1 MIAAFVMPFEVFL
14 FAYAFLG
21 PLHYLTEI
29 SWLHDRKYFSTGK
42 YDFIVLLGVGCLLGY
57 SDIAH
62 TYEFH
67 SSFTEMFFELKLG
80 DKLILL
86 AFLSSCGPWES
97 PELISYDGLTDFSIK
112 EKTLTLNLNGVIENP
127 NNKTIYIH
135 NLDTDVM
142 VNGRKLGSLAI
153 NERFKL
159 LKNTATRLSIPLV
172 ISLEKGAMFKLGM
185 LALKDSADI
194 VLKGKVIGG
203 GRILKKSVP
212 FEVERTLSTKSLIL
226 P

>member
-1 MIAAFVMPFEVFL
+1 MKLCLA
-14 FAYAFLG
+14 
-21 PLHYLTEI
+21 
-29 SWLHDRKYFSTGK
+29 
-42 YDFIVLLGVGCLLGY
+42 IV
-57 SDIAH
+57 
-62 TYEFH
+62 
-67 SSFTEMFFELKLG
+67 
-80 DKLILL
+80 LL
-86 AFLSSCGPWES
+86 AFLSSCGTWDS

-159 LKNTATRLSIPLV
+159 LKKTATRLSIPLV

-194 VLKGKVIGG
+194 VLKGNVIGG

-212 FEVERTLSTKSLIL
+212 FKVERTLSTKSLIL

>member
-1 MIAAFVMPFEVFL
+1 MKLCLA
-14 FAYAFLG
+14 
-21 PLHYLTEI
+21 
-29 SWLHDRKYFSTGK
+29 
-42 YDFIVLLGVGCLLGY
+42 IV
-57 SDIAH
+57 
-62 TYEFH
+62 
-67 SSFTEMFFELKLG
+67 
-80 DKLILL
+80 LL
-86 AFLSSCGPWES
+86 AFLSSCGTWDS

-112 EKTLTLNLNGVIENP
+112 EKTLTLNLNGIIENP

-159 LKNTATRLSIPLV
+159 PKKTATRLSIPLV

-185 LALKDSADI
+185 LALKDSADF
-194 VLKGKVIGG
+194 VFKGNVIGG

-212 FEVERTLSTKSLIL
+212 FELERTLSTKSLIL

>member
-1 MIAAFVMPFEVFL
+1 MKLCLA
-14 FAYAFLG
+14 
-21 PLHYLTEI
+21 
-29 SWLHDRKYFSTGK
+29 
-42 YDFIVLLGVGCLLGY
+42 IV
-57 SDIAH
+57 
-62 TYEFH
+62 
-67 SSFTEMFFELKLG
+67 
-80 DKLILL
+80 LL
-86 AFLSSCGPWES
+86 AFLSSCGTWES

-135 NLDTDVM
+135 NLDTDVI

-159 LKNTATRLSIPLV
+159 PKKTATRLSIPLV

>member
-1 MIAAFVMPFEVFL
+1 MKLCLA
-14 FAYAFLG
+14 
-21 PLHYLTEI
+21 
-29 SWLHDRKYFSTGK
+29 
-42 YDFIVLLGVGCLLGY
+42 IV
-57 SDIAH
+57 
-62 TYEFH
+62 
-67 SSFTEMFFELKLG
+67 
-80 DKLILL
+80 LL
-86 AFLSSCGPWES
+86 AFLSSCGTWDS

-159 LKNTATRLSIPLV
+159 LKKTATRLSIPLV

>member
-1 MIAAFVMPFEVFL
+1 MKLCLA
-14 FAYAFLG
+14 
-21 PLHYLTEI
+21 
-29 SWLHDRKYFSTGK
+29 
-42 YDFIVLLGVGCLLGY
+42 IV
-57 SDIAH
+57 
-62 TYEFH
+62 
-67 SSFTEMFFELKLG
+67 
-80 DKLILL
+80 LL
-86 AFLSSCGPWES
+86 AFLSSCGTWDS

-142 VNGRKLGSLAI
+142 LNGRKLGSLAI

-159 LKNTATRLSIPLV
+159 PKKTATRLSIPLV

-185 LALKDSADI
+185 LALKDSADF
-194 VLKGKVIGG
+194 VFKGNVIGG
-203 GRILKKSVP
+203 RRILKKSVP
-212 FEVERTLSTKSLIL
+212 FELERTLSTKSLIL

>member
-1 MIAAFVMPFEVFL
+1 MKLCLA
-14 FAYAFLG
+14 
-21 PLHYLTEI
+21 
-29 SWLHDRKYFSTGK
+29 
-42 YDFIVLLGVGCLLGY
+42 IV
-57 SDIAH
+57 
-62 TYEFH
+62 
-67 SSFTEMFFELKLG
+67 
-80 DKLILL
+80 LL
-86 AFLSSCGPWES
+86 AFLSSCGTWDS

-142 VNGRKLGSLAI
+142 LNGRKLGSLAI

-159 LKNTATRLSIPLV
+159 PKKTATRLSIPLV

-185 LALKDSADI
+185 LALKDSADF
-194 VLKGKVIGG
+194 VFKGNVIGG

-212 FEVERTLSTKSLIL
+212 FELERTLSTKSLIL

>member
-1 MIAAFVMPFEVFL
+1 MKL
-14 FAYAFLG
+14 
-21 PLHYLTEI
+21 
-29 SWLHDRKYFSTGK
+29 
-42 YDFIVLLGVGCLLGY
+42 CLA
-57 SDIAH
+57 I
-62 TYEFH
+62 F
-67 SSFTEMFFELKLG
+67 
-80 DKLILL
+80 LL
-86 AFLSSCGPWES
+86 ALLSSCGPWES

-159 LKNTATRLSIPLV
+159 LKKTATRLSIPLV

>member
-1 MIAAFVMPFEVFL
+1 MKLCLA
-14 FAYAFLG
+14 
-21 PLHYLTEI
+21 
-29 SWLHDRKYFSTGK
+29 
-42 YDFIVLLGVGCLLGY
+42 IV
-57 SDIAH
+57 
-62 TYEFH
+62 
-67 SSFTEMFFELKLG
+67 
-80 DKLILL
+80 LL
-86 AFLSSCGPWES
+86 AFLSSCGTWDS

-112 EKTLTLNLNGVIENP
+112 EKTLTLNLNGIIENP

-142 VNGRKLGSLAI
+142 VDGGKLGSLAI

-159 LKNTATRLSIPLV
+159 LKKTATRLSIPLV
-172 ISLEKGAMFKLGM
+172 ISLEKGAMFKLVM
-185 LALKDSADI
+185 IALKDSADI

>member
-1 MIAAFVMPFEVFL
+1 MKL
-14 FAYAFLG
+14 
-21 PLHYLTEI
+21 
-29 SWLHDRKYFSTGK
+29 
-42 YDFIVLLGVGCLLGY
+42 CLA
-57 SDIAH
+57 I
-62 TYEFH
+62 F
-67 SSFTEMFFELKLG
+67 
-80 DKLILL
+80 LL
-86 AFLSSCGPWES
+86 AFLSSCGPWKS

-112 EKTLTLNLNGVIENP
+112 EKTLTLNLDGVIENP

-159 LKNTATRLSIPLV
+159 LKKTATRLSIPLV
-172 ISLEKGAMFKLGM
+172 ISFEKGAMFKLGII
-185 LALKDSADI
+185 ALKDSADI

>member
-1 MIAAFVMPFEVFL
+1 MKLCLA
-14 FAYAFLG
+14 
-21 PLHYLTEI
+21 
-29 SWLHDRKYFSTGK
+29 
-42 YDFIVLLGVGCLLGY
+42 IV
-57 SDIAH
+57 
-62 TYEFH
+62 
-67 SSFTEMFFELKLG
+67 
-80 DKLILL
+80 LL
-86 AFLSSCGPWES
+86 AFLSSCGTWDS
-97 PELISYDGLTDFSIK
+97 PELISYDGLTDFYIK

-142 VNGRKLGSLAI
+142 LNGRKLGSLAI

-159 LKNTATRLSIPLV
+159 PKKTATRLSIPLV

-185 LALKDSADI
+185 LALKDSADF
-194 VLKGKVIGG
+194 VFKGNVIGG

-212 FEVERTLSTKSLIL
+212 FELERTLSTKSLIL